1 LPQPSIKF
9 KPLNLNLLLLLWN
22 LFLSLITLRSTL
34 WMSFLLLE
42 CNDIGAWQACA
53 AGLEKLR
60 ALTAAS
66 NCICV
71 VASVGTRQ
79 IGKSMLLSRL
89 VGQTQ
94 LFASNRSSVP
104 TTTNLSVWASISTV
118 SSSALPPAAS
128 SARTS
133 TVLVALDAQGFQAD
147 KDDEIEMKLL
157 TILTVV
163 CDVLLWSVD
172 ARLEA
177 SDVAKMGGLRS
188 TLDVDVPLPQILLL
202 VCNEQLKHAGDP
214 SQYFSESITAYEK
227 QAADADVMPTNVNV
241 RAAHKA
247 ASFIKSAI
255 RTSRSTWLFATPVDG
270 EAAMARVAVL
280 PDARLKPQFLAQIAK
295 LRDYILTFDFAP
307 RAFFSDGASLAT
319 HLERAI
325 DAVNS
330 WRGNAPP
337 LSRAAFGSS
346 ASVAGFSVAPFD
358 AERCCELV
366 RLACAEYLQSIGGAG
381 IAQTL
386 ELDEM
391 HKQAISAAKGTI
403 DRLCLANGD
412 SESMRVAAVS
422 ILDVCCDSLLLDRSR
437 MNNTLATEKQ
447 VMLTIVSYLASIA
460 NQPDAD
466 GALDVAA
473 TKAAVLNRCKQP
485 VRDAV
490 ERFLCDNDAVD
501 VFVKRF
507 KQYAHCLSDRTK
519 RLLVQDDRIVHLQQ
533 ELRVE
538 QNTASQYLKEM
549 RAAHSATAL
558 AVSNAT
564 KEQARSDAER
574 RNIAKE
580 KKVLEKEK
588 TVLEARVEELE
599 RQLSTMTTRAAKAA
613 SSAATTTQRLE
624 SMVTDLQTQLA
635 RSEQR
640 ANTLAQQVVEA
651 MEAVQR
657 ARQCVYTQNC
667 NHRYAAC
674 KNGSC
679 AHECCKR

>member
-1 LPQPSIKF
+1 
-9 KPLNLNLLLLLWN
+9 
-22 LFLSLITLRSTL
+22 
-34 WMSFLLLE
+34 MSFLLLD
-42 CNDIGAWQACA
+42 CDDTGAWQACA
-53 AGLEKLR
+53 AGLEQLR
-60 ALTAAS
+60 TLAAAS

-89 VGQTQ
+89 VGQPQ

-104 TTTNLSVWASISTV
+104 TTTNLSVWASVSTV

-128 SARTS
+128 SSRTS

-163 CDVLLWSVD
+163 CDVLLWSVNV
-172 ARLEA
+172 RLEA
-177 SDVAKMGGLRS
+177 SDVAKMGGLRH
-188 TLDVDVPLPQILLL
+188 TLDDDVPLPQILLL
-202 VCNEQLKHAGDP
+202 VCNEQLRHAGDS
-214 SQYFSESITAYEK
+214 SQYFAECLAAYEK
-227 QAADADVMPTNVNV
+227 QAADTAVVRTNVNV

-255 RTSRSTWLFATPVDG
+255 PTSRSTWLFATPVDG

-280 PDARLKPQFLAQIAK
+280 PDAQLKPQFLAQIAK
-295 LRDYILTFDFAP
+295 LRDYILTFNFAP
-307 RAFFSDGASLAT
+307 QTFFSNGASLAT

-325 DAVNS
+325 DAVNA

-337 LSRAAFGSS
+337 LSRAAVGSS
-346 ASVAGFSVAPFD
+346 AAVAGLSVAPFD
-358 AERCCELV
+358 AERCGQLV
-366 RLACAEYLQSIGGAG
+366 RQACAAYQQTIGGTGAS
-381 IAQTL
+381 TL
-386 ELDEM
+386 ELDEI

-412 SESMRVAAVS
+412 SESMRVAAVC

-437 MNNTLATEKQ
+437 MNNTLVTEKQ

-466 GALDVAA
+466 GALDVAT
-473 TKAAVLNRCKQP
+473 TKAAVLSRCKQP

-490 ERFLCDNDAVD
+490 ERFLCDNDAID

-507 KQYAHCLSDRTK
+507 KQYAQSLSDRTK
-519 RLLVQDDRIVHLQQ
+519 RLVVQDERIVHLQQ

-580 KKVLEKEK
+580 KTVLEKEK
-588 TVLEARVEELE
+588 TVLEKEKTVVEARVQELE

-613 SSAATTTQRLE
+613 SNAATTTQRLE